1 MALQLY
7 GTQASPFVR
16 RIRLLMGDTAY
27 EFIPVN
33 FLEPAPR
40 QAFAQISP
48 IRKVPVLVDGE
59 KVIFDS
65 HQIQAYLQPRL
76 NQPALTLEQQKQL
89 TVIDAVLDSMV
100 ILMMARR
107 SGLDVNPEQLIF
119 ALNIERIQDS
129 LDWLDSASASGAF
142 EHWEYVSM
150 SLLAM
155 VQWAKFRELENFDNY
170 PRLMAA
176 VQQFELTDDLASL
189 LALTDPATT

>member
-1 MALQLY
+1 MVLRLY

-16 RIRLLMGDTAY
+16 RIRLLMGDTDY

-33 FLEPAPR
+33 FLEPTPR

-59 KVIFDS
+59 NTIFDS
-65 HQIQAYLQPRL
+65 HQIQAYLQTRL
-76 NQPALTLEQQKQL
+76 NLPALSLEQQKQL

-100 ILMMARR
+100 ILMMALR

-119 ALNIERIQDS
+119 ALNIERIEDS
-129 LDWLDSASASGAF
+129 LNWLDTASACGAF
-142 EHWEYVSM
+142 EHWNYVSM

-155 VQWAKFRELENFDNY
+155 VQWAKFRGLKNFDKY
-170 PRLMAA
+170 PHLMA
-176 VQQFELTDDLASL
+176 VIQQFELTDELAGL
-189 LALTDPATT
+189 LALTDPAAT